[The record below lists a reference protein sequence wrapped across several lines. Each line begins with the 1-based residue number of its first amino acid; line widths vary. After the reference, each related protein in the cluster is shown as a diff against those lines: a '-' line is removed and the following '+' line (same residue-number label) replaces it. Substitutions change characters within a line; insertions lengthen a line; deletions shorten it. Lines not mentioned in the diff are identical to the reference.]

1 MVVITVGTVE
11 SGKKWQQ
18 NTEIKFPLLA
28 NSDWSLYR
36 MLGCKRNVST
46 VHTIKNMVGY
56 AEAAIAGSPL
66 PSGSLY
72 DGDDLHIMA
81 GDYIVNKEGK
91 LLYAYPTKFPQDRP
105 SLDSIFSILS
115 ELK

>member
-1 MVVITVGTVE
+1 MVVITAGTIE

-18 NTEIKFPLLA
+18 NTGIKFPLLA

-46 VHTIKNMVGY
+46 VHTIKNMAGY
-56 AEAAIAGSPL
+56 AEAAIAGNLLTPESM
-66 PSGSLY
+66 Y
-72 DGDDLHIMA
+72 DGDDVHIMA

-91 LLYAYPTKFPQDRP
+91 FLYAHPTKTPQDRP
-105 SLDSIFSILS
+105 SVDHLLTVATG
-115 ELK
+115 LQ

>member
-1 MVVITVGTVE
+1 VVLTVGTVE
-11 SGKKWQQ
+11 SGRKWKQD
-18 NTEIKFPLLA
+18 TGIKFPLLS
-28 NSDWSLYR
+28 NPDWSLYR

-56 AEAAIAGSPL
+56 AEDGIAGKKL
-66 PSGSLY
+66 PSENLY

-81 GDYIVNKEGK
+81 GDFIVNKEGK
-91 LLYAYPTKFPQDRP
+91 FLYSYPTKFPQDRP
-105 SLDSIFSILS
+105 SVDSILSALS